1 MYLLNVI
8 LHPQEY
14 VYTTEI
20 KGGDKKMAAIINEMP
35 IKKHLVKIA
44 LSIMLIV
51 ALIATTFLTTDS
63 L

>member
-1 MYLLNVI
+1 
-8 LHPQEY
+8 
-14 VYTTEI
+14 
-20 KGGDKKMAAIINEMP
+20 MAAIINEMP